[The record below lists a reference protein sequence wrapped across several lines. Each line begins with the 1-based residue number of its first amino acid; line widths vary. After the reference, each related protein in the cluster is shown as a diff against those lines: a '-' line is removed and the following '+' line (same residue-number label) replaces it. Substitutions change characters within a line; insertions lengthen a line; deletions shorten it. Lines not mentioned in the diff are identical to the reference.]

1 MNRLHLVLGGARS
14 GKSRYAET
22 LAREAE
28 AQGRQVVLVATA
40 LAGDAEM
47 ARRIAKHQ
55 ASRPAHWCV
64 HEVVPGRAHA
74 LALQLREAAQPGSF
88 VVVDCLTLWLSQL
101 MCPPPG
107 LPAFDPAPEAAAL
120 LEALKALEALQL
132 PVVLVS
138 NEIGQGV
145 VPPDPGTRAV
155 VDALGRLH
163 QDIAAV
169 SSRVTLMVAGLPLAV
184 KGSSQ

>member
-1 MNRLHLVLGGARS
+1 MNQLHLVLGGARS
-14 GKSRYAET
+14 GKSRFAET
-22 LAREAE
+22 LAQEAE
-28 AQGRQVVLVATA
+28 RQRQQIVLVATA

-47 ARRIAKHQ
+47 AERIAKHQ
-55 ASRPAHWCV
+55 AARPAHWRVC
-64 HEVVPGRAHA
+64 EVAAERTNA
-74 LALQLREAAQPGSF
+74 LATLLREVTQPGSF

-107 LPAFDPAPEAAAL
+107 LPVADVEAETAAL
-120 LEALKALEALQL
+120 LQALKAAQA

-145 VPPDPGTRAV
+145 VPMDALTRAV

-163 QDIAAV
+163 QDAAALA
-169 SSRVTLMVAGLPLAV
+169 SRVTLMVAGLPLAV
-184 KGSSQ
+184 KGSPR